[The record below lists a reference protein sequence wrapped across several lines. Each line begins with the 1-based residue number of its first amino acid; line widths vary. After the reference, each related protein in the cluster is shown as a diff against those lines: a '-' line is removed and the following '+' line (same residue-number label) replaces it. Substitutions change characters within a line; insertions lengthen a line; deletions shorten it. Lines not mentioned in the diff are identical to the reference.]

1 VEPDLDRAALAAAL
15 QRDYGLAA
23 SAVRFVPVGETAWCY
38 QVTDEQGGRW
48 FLKLGRP
55 GAIEPARAEFA
66 LELGRALAELGLPV
80 PRPQPTRGGALW
92 CWLGGLRLALF
103 EFVDGAPLSD
113 RDLSAAGLTER
124 VAGLAAAIHGATGA
138 LAVPV
143 PFAEMFE
150 VWTDGLRSCLAELE
164 AGAGGAERVGL
175 PRRGRWCGRN
185 TGPPRQQQR
194 VQALGDAVRSRPR
207 ELVLC
212 HGDLRGDNLLVT
224 APAGCGWWT
233 GTGPCWHPANAT
245 WSCSPAE
252 GSRRSW
258 PATSAPPTVVSTPTR
273 TCSPSSCCAA
283 TSRTWST
290 GSPACSPAIDPWS
303 SGGPTWMGCG
313 GACRA
318 GRRWRPASSTPAG
331 CWHGGG
337 GNPARDADP
346 RRCLVVGSAIARL
359 SHAGHQRGHG

>member
-1 VEPDLDRAALAAAL
+1 MLVEPDLDRAALAAAL

-124 VAGLAAAIHGATGA
+124 VAGLAAAVHGATGA

-150 VWTDGLRSCLAELE
+150 VWTDGLLSCLAELE
-164 AGAGGAERVGL
+164 AGAGGADGL
-175 PRRGRWCGRN
+175 VAEARALVWPQHVALLGM
-185 TGPPRQQQR
+185 QQR
-194 VQALGDAVRSRPR
+194 VQALGDAV
-207 ELVLC
+207 
-212 HGDLRGDNLLVT
+212 
-224 APAGCGWWT
+224 
-233 GTGPCWHPANAT
+233 
-245 WSCSPAE
+245 CS
-252 GSRRSW
+252 
-258 PATSAPPTVVSTPTR
+258 
-273 TCSPSSCCAA
+273 
-283 TSRTWST
+283 
-290 GSPACSPAIDPWS
+290 
-303 SGGPTWMGCG
+303 
-313 GACRA
+313 
-318 GRRWRPASSTPAG
+318 
-331 CWHGGG
+331 
-337 GNPARDADP
+337 
-346 RRCLVVGSAIARL
+346 
-359 SHAGHQRGHG
+359 